1 MAMEQSEL
9 TKKRRSLKVIDCDV
23 HVQETS
29 FDELVGYMDP
39 HWKNF
44 ARSASQFKQLMSIS
58 YAIVANGG
66 VRKDSWGPNGE
77 YPGSSVEFLK
87 KQLLEEHGVNMA
99 VLYPNGTFCLNSL
112 PQDHWASAI
121 GAALNDWLIDRWLSK
136 DPRFKGTVSIAA
148 ADPKAAAREIDRVGG
163 HPQMVQVGL
172 AIHSPHR
179 GYGDEFYD
187 PIWEAAVRNNLV
199 CTFHVSLPGGQNK
212 YHATGAQ
219 KYYGEYQSLNCLTFQ
234 AQMASMVF
242 GGVFEKFP
250 DLKVAFVEGGFG
262 WVPNMMYTMDTHWKA
277 LRLETPWVKRYP
289 SEYVKEHFWFGTQP
303 FIESVE
309 DHNNILKLIE
319 MVGTDRLIYTSDY
332 PHWEF
337 DSPTAAFNKIPSDI
351 RRKILYENPVT
362 YLGLTEKDLKIIENA
377 SSMS

>member
-9 TKKRRSLKVIDCDV
+9 TKKRKSLKVIDCDV

-29 FDELVGYMDP
+29 FDELVQYMDP

-44 ARSASQFKQLMSIS
+44 ARSASQFKQIMSIS

-77 YPGSSVEFLK
+77 YPGSNVEFLK
-87 KQLLEEHGVNMA
+87 KQLFDEHGVNMA

-148 ADPKAAAREIDRVGG
+148 ADPEAAAREIDRVGG

-179 GYGDEFYD
+179 GYGDKFYD

-219 KYYGEYQSLNCLTFQ
+219 KYYGEYQTLNCLTFQ

-242 GGVFEKFP
+242 GGVFDKFP
-250 DLKVAFVEGGFG
+250 ELKVAFVEGGFG

-319 MVGTDRLIYTSDY
+319 MVGTDRMIFTSDY

-351 RRKILYENPVT
+351 RRKILFENPAA
-362 YLGLTEKDLKIIENA
+362 YLGLSDKDLKIIENA
-377 SSMS
+377 VSMS

>member
-1 MAMEQSEL
+1 MAMEQGEL
-9 TKKRRSLKVIDCDV
+9 TKKRKSLKVIDCDV

-29 FDELVGYMDP
+29 FDELVAYMDP

-44 ARSASQFKQLMSIS
+44 ARSASQFKQVMNIS

-66 VRKDSWGPNGE
+66 VRKDSWGENGE

-87 KQLLEEHGVNMA
+87 KQLLDEHGVNMA

-121 GAALNDWLIDRWLSK
+121 GAALNDWLIDVWLSK

-148 ADPKAAAREIDRVGG
+148 ADPEAAAREIDRVGG
-163 HPQMVQVGL
+163 HPQMKQVGL

-179 GYGDEFYD
+179 GYGDKFYD

-219 KYYGEYQSLNCLTFQ
+219 KYYGEYQTLNCLTFQ

-250 DLKVAFVEGGFG
+250 ELKVAFVEGGFG

-319 MVGTDRLIYTSDY
+319 MVGTDRLIFTSDY

-337 DSPTAAFNKIPSDI
+337 DSPTAAFTKIPSDI
-351 RRKILYENPVT
+351 RRKILFENPVN
-362 YLGLTEKDLKIIENA
+362 YLGLTEKDIKIIENA
-377 SSMS
+377 SSNT